1 MISIN
6 EIFRE
11 IVNRVSKRY
20 GYNVSYMFGDWD
32 YISDQ
37 LTLWSRSPETS
48 KLKFPIVCLYSP
60 YKEERGK
67 KRTVSLNLLICV
79 NTRKEYTNEQ
89 REEYSFAAVLRP
101 IYDILMDEINKHSS
115 IVSVFDGTIPHVYSE
130 NYRYGRVGVYG
141 SDKKPF
147 KDYID
152 GIDIEN
158 LELTLKKEI
167 CYGERL

>member
-1 MISIN
+1 MISVN

-20 GYNVSYMFGDWD
+20 GNNVSYMFGDWD

-37 LTLWSRSPETS
+37 LTLWSRNPDTS

-60 YKEERGK
+60 YKEDRGK
-67 KRTVSLNLLICV
+67 KRSVSLNLLICV

-89 REEYSFAAVLRP
+89 REEFSFAAVLRP
-101 IYDILMDEINKHSS
+101 IYDILIDEINKDGN
-115 IVSVFDGTIPHVYSE
+115 IESVYDGAIPHVYSE

-147 KDYID
+147 KDFID

-158 LELTLKKEI
+158 LELTLKTRK

>member
-1 MISIN
+1 MKSIN

-11 IVNRVSKRY
+11 ISKRVSDQY
-20 GYNVSYMFGDWD
+20 GKNVSYMFGDWD

-37 LTLWSRSPETS
+37 LTAWSRSPETS
-48 KLKFPIVCLYSP
+48 KLKFPIICLYSP
-60 YKEERGK
+60 YKEIRDE
-67 KRTVSLNLLICV
+67 KRRASLNMLICV
-79 NTRKEYTNEQ
+79 NTLKEYTNEQ
-89 REEYSFAAVLRP
+89 REEFSFVSVLRP
-101 IYDILMDEINKHSS
+101 IYDILMKEINNSPH
-115 IVSVFDGTIPHVYSE
+115 IESVYNGMIPHSYSE

-147 KDYID
+147 NDRID

-158 LELTLKKEI
+158 LELTIKKEV